1 MRLEELLISIKGVGN
16 VKVMITLKSTLEKVI
31 LNQVAYDKT
40 DENTTDSS
48 GSSSVKNTYSQD
60 SVVVYE
66 EDADGNKIPYILKEK
81 VPEIEG
87 IAVIADGGS
96 DSENILK
103 ITSVTQAL
111 FGISSHKISVIGMR

>member
-1 MRLEELLISIKGVGN
+1 MRLEELLISIKGVRN

-87 IAVIADGGS
+87 IAVIAEPVPLGDVYQP
-96 DSENILK
+96 IKL
-103 ITSVTQAL
+103 
-111 FGISSHKISVIGMR
+111 